1 MWHDVRYHKK
11 PGVRLAP
18 HLRRPPPPPP
28 PLPPPP
34 SPSPRRP
41 PPPTAYYPYT
51 PRGFAATG
59 ARPPQRPPRPRCY
72 RWVLTDCA
80 ANSEARCVTAQ
91 ATQSRHPSCHLAL
104 SNFWAMAKGIHGPE
118 KRVFDEP
125 RRAPRSGLGSLALTR
140 DGAPPPQPPSLA
152 CTFTILI
159 CRSCSARYQAASSSK
174 TPRCSKRTRAAYV
187 RRS

>member
-1 MWHDVRYHKK
+1 MRQVGRYIRKPRVRRPRPAAYHTLTA
-11 PGVRLAP
+11 LAP
-18 HLRRPPPPPP
+18 PRPP
-28 PLPPPP
+28 
-34 SPSPRRP
+34 
-41 PPPTAYYPYT
+41 
-51 PRGFAATG
+51 RGPAAIGSLT
-59 ARPPQRPPRPRCY
+59 RPRCY

-80 ANSEARCVTAQ
+80 ANSEARCVTAH
-91 ATQSRHPSCHLAL
+91 ATQSRHSSCHLAL

-159 CRSCSARYQAASSSK
+159 YRSCSARYQAATSSK
-174 TPRCSKRTRAAYV
+174 TPRYSMRTRAACST
-187 RRS
+187 RLDTTSGGGAPLT